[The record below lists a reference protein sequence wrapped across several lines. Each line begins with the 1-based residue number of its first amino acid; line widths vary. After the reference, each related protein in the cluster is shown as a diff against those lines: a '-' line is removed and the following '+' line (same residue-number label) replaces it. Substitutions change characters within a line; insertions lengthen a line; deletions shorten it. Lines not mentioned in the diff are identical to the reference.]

1 MVNIPAK
8 ISIRCVT
15 GPDGSIKTTFATGD
29 SLLSSYS
36 SDEYKIL
43 PSGITIDHVNKKVI
57 VHDKVFFG
65 QNADIKLTKSGHT
78 LENFTISSG
87 FINYRLNHYY
97 FPMNIIDFNKCF
109 SYMPPHPYIMPGQ
122 PAAPE
127 LTARTDRV
135 YFVPFEI
142 KRLMTFNAGV
152 IAENYQNYGLNSKRG
167 NGLTAACRVNI
178 ALYTNND
185 KHFIPGKR
193 LNQSGSGN
201 PSPGVPKGV
210 TFGATAGDFGKPV
223 DVLTNKIITRPGIYW
238 LAFNVSQDVPQSL
251 GKVNFKMMNAEHVR
265 PILGQ
270 NESIPQLSR
279 ACFCLAT
286 AGFPFRIS
294 DDRGITGGIVELK
307 GTDTAAAP
315 LIYIK
320 PTSFDAVEAS

>member
-1 MVNIPAK
+1 M
-8 ISIRCVT
+8 
-15 GPDGSIKTTFATGD
+15 
-29 SLLSSYS
+29 
-36 SDEYKIL
+36 
-43 PSGITIDHVNKKVI
+43 
-57 VHDKVFFG
+57 
-65 QNADIKLTKSGHT
+65 T
-78 LENFTISSG
+78 L
-87 FINYRLNHYY
+87 
-97 FPMNIIDFNKCF
+97 
-109 SYMPPHPYIMPGQ
+109 
-122 PAAPE
+122 
-127 LTARTDRV
+127 
-135 YFVPFEI
+135 
-142 KRLMTFNAGV
+142 NAGV

-167 NGLTAACRVNI
+167 NGLTAACKAKLAV
-178 ALYTNND
+178 YTNND

-193 LNQSGSGN
+193 IGGPGSGA
-201 PSPGVPKGV
+201 

-223 DVLTNKIITRPGIYW
+223 DVLTNRIITRPGVYW
-238 LAFNVSQDVPQSL
+238 LAFNVSQDTPQSL

-286 AGFPFRIS
+286 SDFPARIS